1 MWTLLAEVSL
11 ADSALPATGGGLLVA
26 IALMLWNKFKPAKPV
41 EPVPVQP
48 VPNDPSSPLSPW
60 IKIFMDLAM
69 KLVTK
74 QAVSSGVVHTVVSD
88 TPPKTLQDL
97 LDRMEKLVNAPSDC
111 DHGDGLDD
119 LVRCAQALKAKD
131 TERDVF
137 VTITDDDCN
146 VRNPKRKKVTDEQK

>member
-1 MWTLLAEVSL
+1 MWILLAEASF

-26 IALMLWNKFKPAKPV
+26 IALMLWNKFKPTAPS
-41 EPVPVQP
+41 PNPIAPTVPS
-48 VPNDPSSPLSPW
+48 DPSSPLSPW

-88 TPPKTLQDL
+88 EPPKTLQDL

-137 VTITDDDCN
+137 VTITEDDCD
-146 VRNPKRKKVTDEQK
+146 VRNPKRKKVTNEQK